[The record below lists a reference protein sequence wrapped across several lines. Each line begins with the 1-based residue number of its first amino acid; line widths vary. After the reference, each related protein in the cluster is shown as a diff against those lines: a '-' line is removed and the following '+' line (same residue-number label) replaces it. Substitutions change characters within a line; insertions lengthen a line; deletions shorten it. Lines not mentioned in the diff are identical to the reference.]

1 MKKIKDEKKGKET
14 TLLTPTIN
22 ETIKTGGKE
31 NEMIYTHVKKVL
43 IFIKV

>member
-22 ETIKTGGKE
+22 ETIKKGGK
-31 NEMIYTHVKKVL
+31 
-43 IFIKV
+43 